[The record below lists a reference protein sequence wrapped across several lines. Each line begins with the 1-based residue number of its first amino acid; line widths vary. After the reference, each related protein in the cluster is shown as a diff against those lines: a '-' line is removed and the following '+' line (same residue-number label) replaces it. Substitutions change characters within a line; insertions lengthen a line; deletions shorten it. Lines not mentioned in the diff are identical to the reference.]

1 MDSLHDSNCLIN
13 CPQQKWFASLT
24 LARVGHL
31 QWLARVEGFADW
43 GQLKWFG
50 SQAPVTIEGD
60 TLDCRLVWKGRGVGV
75 GMIPIDVLCD
85 L

>member
-1 MDSLHDSNCLIN
+1 MVCLSDAGTGRSFGMA
-13 CPQQKWFASLT
+13 CT
-24 LARVGHL
+24 VG
-31 QWLARVEGFADW
+31 RFADR

-60 TLDCRLVWKGRGVGV
+60 TLDWRLVWKNRGTGV
-75 GMIPIDVLCD
+75 GMIPVDVLCD

>member
-1 MDSLHDSNCLIN
+1 MVCTV
-13 CPQQKWFASLT
+13 AR
-24 LARVGHL
+24 LADR
-31 QWLARVEGFADW
+31 

-60 TLDCRLVWKGRGVGV
+60 TLDWRLVWKGRGAGA
-75 GMIPIDVLCD
+75 GMIPFDVLYD

>member
-1 MDSLHDSNCLIN
+1 MVCLSDAGTGRSTSDGLHGV
-13 CPQQKWFASLT
+13 K
-24 LARVGHL
+24 
-31 QWLARVEGFADW
+31 GFANW
-43 GQLKWFG
+43 VQLKWFG
-50 SQAPVTIEGD
+50 SQAPVTFEGD